1 MQSLILIRLAT
12 WCLRRAVKT
21 APDGAA
27 IILAV
32 SHGPDHWSHL
42 WHAGAPSQALE
53 AAGEARHQ
61 AWHADR
67 RGAPAK
73 GIRAR

>member
-1 MQSLILIRLAT
+1 MRSLILIRLAT
-12 WCLRRAVKT
+12 WCLRRAVAT

-42 WHAGAPSQALE
+42 WHAGTPSHALE
-53 AAGEARHQ
+53 AAGEARYQ

-67 RGAPAK
+67 RGAPA
-73 GIRAR
+73 RSLRRP